1 MSEEASKNAS
11 KHLSESESQSV
22 STSTSASVSASTSA
36 SESASTSASESAST
50 SASKSASTSSSQ
62 SQAGVTSELVTLAAS
77 ETTSNKETSVRKE
90 DAANATAD
98 AALSKVIT
106 ESLASLQAVETRLS
120 QITSTTSSLVDT
132 TITAAV
138 ATTVTT
144 ENDKKAQEDRK
155 RLSKIS
161 AEMGEYLAK
170 SVGLPNTEAAVAK
183 VNAAVTAIEEA
194 LKTPNADL
202 TDVIKQAT
210 IARNSIF
217 NAVQRANNGQRSSL
231 NGKAMERGANFRVA
245 PGGAT
250 ENDPDKATYGFDKAT
265 VGYVVT
271 EADAGNKIGPAGP
284 NAKYSYRKGTYIYAT
299 EGRQGN
305 EREPGKANVATRVE
319 VKDIA
324 SQVYMKAERHGT
336 TTNWTVLFN
345 DGGQPHDNPYFYF
358 TVPKGHRITHMKVE
372 QKDGGNRPWNTL
384 GETNSD
390 EAFRN
395 NSKSGDLLAAIGN
408 ANNNQ
413 GGAYYENVAGV
424 GPSGVGR
431 GTLTSLRDF
440 AFNNPD
446 AYYQTDKITDKV
458 KKEGDFAF
466 NSIEGATANV
476 YALHP
481 KGSARYEGYRIT
493 YTTESAEDTNDY
505 YMAGF
510 RSLENSRH
518 RNYLQMVGSQDRYRA
533 EFKGGKQSAFLK
545 FSGVEDLSEVNKL
558 IDLYD
563 VVTGQKLDEFPP
575 DFASKVKY
583 KIDGAET
590 NATYLGITNLR
601 SSFRSQDKLAKGTHK
616 LTITFPNKGGK
627 TQTYDIPFRVVSQS
641 EVYQPTIN
649 TNALNRPITK
659 GQPVPSAA
667 SMIAG
672 FTNSSSTIP
681 NFKMPSAMNDY
692 KEQVNGRTYSGEVIP
707 PTTVQGTAASAS
719 NLNVANV
726 QWLGGGDTF
735 GSGVGENMA
744 IKATVKG
751 KTVYLPLP
759 SDMPASKLG
768 QDLTT
773 DEVTKVLEHNGLT
786 TSTATIASRKVGLS
800 KTLVVT

>member
-1 MSEEASKNAS
+1 MFFRRQEGEYRETDRVTRFKLIKSGKHWLRASTSQFGLFKVLRGGVDTAQVTTEVIEEQASTTLTGLDILKGIAAAGTVFGGAVATQTTVYANDALEKTVESNQTLANTDTVTLGTVKDQEGAQADSLSVSVSQSQSLSEEASKNAS

-50 SASKSASTSSSQ
+50 SASQ
-62 SQAGVTSELVTLAAS
+62 SQTGATSELAKPATS
-77 ETTSNKETSVRKE
+77 ETASNKETSVRKE

-132 TITAAV
+132 TTTAAV
-138 ATTVTT
+138 ATTVSA
-144 ENDKKAQEDRK
+144 ESNKKAQEDRK

-161 AEMGEYLAK
+161 ATMGEYLAK
-170 SVGLPNTEAAVAK
+170 SIGLPNTNEAVAK

-210 IARNSIF
+210 SAQNSII

-250 ENDPDKATYGFDKAT
+250 ENDPDKATYGFRTAT

-271 EADAGNKIGPAGP
+271 SADAKGSTSLAGP
-284 NAKYSYRKGTYIYAT
+284 NAKYSYKEGTYLYAT
-299 EGRQGN
+299 QGRQAN
-305 EREPGKANVATRVE
+305 DRAPGSLANVATRVE

-324 SQVYMKAERHGT
+324 SQVYMKAVRNGT
-336 TTNWTVLFN
+336 TTHWEVLFN
-345 DGGQPHDNPYFYF
+345 DGGEPHDNPYFYF

-413 GGAYYENVAGV
+413 GGDYYENVAGV

-493 YTTESAEDTNDY
+493 YTTESAADTNDY

-533 EFKGGKQSAFLK
+533 EFKGGKQSSFLK

-590 NATYLGITNLR
+590 DPTYLGITNLR
-601 SSFRSQDKLAKGTHK
+601 TSFRPQDKLAKGTHK
-616 LTITFPNKGGK
+616 LTITFPNKGG
-627 TQTYDIPFRVVSQS
+627 
-641 EVYQPTIN
+641 
-649 TNALNRPITK
+649 
-659 GQPVPSAA
+659 
-667 SMIAG
+667 
-672 FTNSSSTIP
+672 
-681 NFKMPSAMNDY
+681 
-692 KEQVNGRTYSGEVIP
+692 
-707 PTTVQGTAASAS
+707 
-719 NLNVANV
+719 
-726 QWLGGGDTF
+726 
-735 GSGVGENMA
+735 EN
-744 IKATVKG
+744 
-751 KTVYLPLP
+751 P
-759 SDMPASKLG
+759 
-768 QDLTT
+768 DL
-773 DEVTKVLEHNGLT
+773 
-786 TSTATIASRKVGLS
+786 
-800 KTLVVT
+800 